1 MSPLDRAPAEA
12 NALRSLRQLAEQA
25 ARAGGAIARQSFG
38 KPAAVR
44 LKPDRSEVSEVDE
57 AAQRAVIDCIHAQ
70 RPDDGFLAEETL
82 VEPEG
87 RRRPPPEN
95 DRVCWVIDPLDG
107 TRNYIRGIPLY
118 TCSVGAMLHGFP
130 IAGAIY
136 MPPHDRLFSA
146 SRAEG
151 FFEDGRPIARRSRSP
166 APGRSPKP
174 IVAIPSSFSGD
185 TEKAL
190 LNAWL
195 GRVVVRNLGVASL
208 HLALVAAGPFDAALM
223 SDARL
228 WDIAAGAVLIDVIGG
243 TMTTLA
249 GQPMFPLDVAEYR
262 GEALPGVVARDA
274 EMLAR
279 LTAD

>member
-1 MSPLDRAPAEA
+1 MSPLDLDPAEA
-12 NALRSLRQLAEQA
+12 NALRSLRELAERA
-25 ARAGGAIARQSFG
+25 ARAGGAVARQSFG
-38 KPAAVR
+38 KPTAVR
-44 LKPDRSEVSEVDE
+44 LKADRSEVSEVDE
-57 AAQRAVIDCIHAQ
+57 AAQRAVIDCIRAQ
-70 RPDDGFLAEETL
+70 RPDDGFVAEETL
-82 VEPEG
+82 VGPEG
-87 RRRPPPEN
+87 QRWPPPEN
-95 DRVCWVIDPLDG
+95 ERVCWVIDPLDG

-136 MPPHDRLFSA
+136 LPPDERLFSA

-151 FFEDGRPIARRSRSP
+151 FFEDGRPITRRSRAP

-208 HLALVAAGPFDAALM
+208 HLALVAAGPFDAALL

-228 WDIAAGAVLIDVIGG
+228 WDIAAGWVLIDVIGG
-243 TMTTLA
+243 VMTTLA

-262 GEALPGVVARDA
+262 GEALPGMAARDA
-274 EMLAR
+274 EMLAH
-279 LTAD
+279 LKVD